1 MSVLNAPSEELP
13 GGPVVKASPS
23 NAREVDSI
31 TGRGG
36 KIPHASQPKKPKP
49 ETEAVLKHIP

>member
-23 NAREVDSI
+23 NAREVGSI

-49 ETEAVLKHIP
+49 ETEAVL